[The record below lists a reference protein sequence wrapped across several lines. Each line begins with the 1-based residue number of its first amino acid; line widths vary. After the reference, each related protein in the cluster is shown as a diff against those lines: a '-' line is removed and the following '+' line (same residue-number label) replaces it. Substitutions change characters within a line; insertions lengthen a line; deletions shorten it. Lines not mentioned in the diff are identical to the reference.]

1 MKTHSEVS
9 KSGFK
14 AHALEILREVEKTGQ
29 PVIITD
35 RGRQALLL
43 KKYVARKA
51 SPLQLLKGSVLRY
64 DNPLAP
70 VAEDEWDMLK

>member
-1 MKTHSEVS
+1 MKVHGEIS

-14 AHALEILREVEKTGQ
+14 AHALEILRGVEKTGQ

-35 RGRQALLL
+35 RGRQALVL
-43 KKYVARKA
+43 KKYVAHET

-64 DNPLAP
+64 DDPLAP
-70 VAEDEWDMLK
+70 VAEGDWDALK